1 MSDKQNNKKETEKE
15 NVQQKEKSIFETI
28 KEVNQKEKM
37 EKMQRMA
44 QQQKEIHEKEEKE
57 RENYASKLMQDKV
70 ELIKIKQGVS
80 DKGISVQEEEKKN
93 YTLKEKIGNFFY
105 HNKLWIIMFVV
116 FGGMIGFMVHDYA
129 TKDNPDMTVM
139 VLVDDYELSLRTE
152 KIEAIM
158 NEYIEDVNENGE
170 AHVTVY
176 YMPVS
181 EDLDPYTLQANS
193 TKFFAL
199 MQDGETMM
207 VIADPVIAQRLIP
220 EQTLEDLSEHFPE
233 NENVKDYGFYLSG
246 TDFAKE
252 IEYPEKF
259 SDDIYIGIRKVKEG
273 LKYTDEMQKN
283 YDIAYKVLEKLIERY
298 SK

>member
-1 MSDKQNNKKETEKE
+1 MSNEKKEEK
-15 NVQQKEKSIFETI
+15 NNAKEKSILETI
-28 KEVNQKEKM
+28 KEVNQKEKI

-44 QQQKEIHEKEEKE
+44 EEQKKLHEKEEKE
-57 RENYASKLMQDKV
+57 REVYNNKLMQDKV
-70 ELIKIKQGVS
+70 ELIKMKQGMS
-80 DKGISVQEEEKKN
+80 DKDMSDKEEEKKN
-93 YTLKEKIGNFFY
+93 YTIKEKIGNFFY

-116 FGGMIGFMVHDYA
+116 FGGMIGFMVHDYV
-129 TKDNPDMTVM
+129 TKDNPDMTIM
-139 VLVDDYELSLRTE
+139 VLVDDYELSMKSDE
-152 KIEAIM
+152 IEEIL
-158 NEYIEDVNENGE
+158 NEYIEDVNKNGE

-207 VIADPVIAQRLIP
+207 VMADSVIAERLMP
-220 EQTLEDLSEHFPE
+220 EQTLEDLSQHFPE
-233 NENVKDYGFYLSG
+233 NENVKGYGFYLSE

-252 IEYPEKF
+252 IEYPEEF

-273 LKYTDEMQKN
+273 VKYSKEMQEN
-283 YDIAYKVLEKLIERY
+283 YDVAYKVLEKLIERY
-298 SK
+298 NR